1 MQFLILKQIIKKLYQ
16 LINAP
21 FWNSSAKSAIESSK
35 MPSFFFFL
43 RLLGSTDNAQA
54 WLLQGGRRGAARY
67 GARRTARELITKKK
81 QVGQEDSML
90 CCVKLMWAT
99 ILYIIHYTMWPCH
112 CINNQIIC
120 RLSFK
125 KNYIFNSWWRL
136 YCSTLLILV
145 AISDGGTKK
154 LICINKC

>member
-1 MQFLILKQIIKKLYQ
+1 MIIISSLCGNQVSGFFYRTLLRNIKYYKWFFLISLKLLVTTSKSRTLNAINTFMIIHHKYFPCK
-16 LINAP
+16 
-21 FWNSSAKSAIESSK
+21 
-35 MPSFFFFL
+35 FL
-43 RLLGSTDNAQA
+43 
-54 WLLQGGRRGAARY
+54 
-67 GARRTARELITKKK
+67 KKK

-90 CCVKLMWAT
+90 CCVKLRWAT

-125 KNYIFNSWWRL
+125 KNHIFNSWWRL